1 MTYLGNPPVN
11 GVFKKLDN
19 ISGSFNGTTT
29 TFNLTSGGAATTPGL
44 AQNLIISLGGI
55 IQEPG
60 SAFTISGSTIT
71 FTAAPA
77 SYVSF
82 WGIQLGDV
90 GLATNPNQS
99 AMTTQT
105 FTATAGQV
113 TFTVAGGYTAG
124 QLQVFQNGVQLVVG
138 TDVTASNGTT
148 FVLTNAANSGDTLV
162 AISYS
167 SFIVGNAVAK
177 SGDTMSGDLTV
188 PNFTYTGT
196 LTGST
201 GVVNIGSGQV
211 YKDAS
216 GNVGVGTTS
225 PNTKTQIYKAAY
237 SSFTGTS
244 LGALAITDSTA
255 SVNYY
260 SSIDFNTSANN
271 SLPLARIGMQYTGSG
286 SYLVF
291 GTSNSYGSG
300 ITNTAMAIDYSG
312 NLLVGT
318 TSVDPSGSNVTGAAI
333 GGIGYIS
340 TCASSNPGAVFARK
354 TTTGDIVIFR
364 YGTTQVGTI
373 NTNGT
378 GTTYNSASDYRLKHD
393 VQALSNGLATVSA
406 LKPVTYKWNVNN
418 SYGEGFIAHEL
429 QEVIPEAV
437 TNTKDQVDAD
447 GNPVYQGVDY
457 SKIVV
462 HLVAAIQELKADLD
476 AAKAEIEV
484 LKGK

>member
-105 FTATAGQV
+105 FTATASQV

-201 GVVNIGSGQV
+201 GVMNIGSGQL

-216 GNVGVGTTS
+216 GNVGIGTAT
-225 PNTKTQIYKAAY
+225 PNAN
-237 SSFTGTS
+237 TGTALVLYSTNTPRFRLTNSTTGQAAGDGSEIS
-244 LGALAITDSTA
+244 LFSTGELIIENRESAATIFYNGGSERARINSSGTFLFNRTTLPSLNGICALTYDGSTTQGF
-255 SVNYY
+255 VFTN
-260 SSIDFNTSANN
+260 SANSQN
-271 SLPLARIGMQYTGSG
+271 
-286 SYLVF
+286 
-291 GTSNSYGSG
+291 
-300 ITNTAMAIDYSG
+300 
-312 NLLVGT
+312 
-318 TSVDPSGSNVTGAAI
+318 GAAI
-333 GGIGYIS
+333 RFVDYLGNFSGGGIYY
-340 TCASSNPGAVFARK
+340 TSSNS
-354 TTTGDIVIFR
+354 I
-364 YGTTQVGTI
+364 
-373 NTNGT
+373 
-378 GTTYNSASDYRLKHD
+378 TYATSSDYRLKEN
-393 VQALSNGLATVSA
+393 VQPLASGLATVSA
-406 LKPVTYKWNVNN
+406 LKPV
-418 SYGEGFIAHEL
+418 SYTWKVDGAAGEGFIAHEL
-429 QEVIPEAV
+429 QKLVPLAV
-437 TNTKDQVDAD
+437 AGEKDAVDAE
-447 GNPVYQGVDY
+447 GNMQPQAVDY

-462 HLVAAIQELKADLD
+462 HLVAAIQELTARV
-476 AAKAEIEV
+476 AELE
-484 LKGK
+484 GK

>member
-82 WGIQLGDV
+82 WGIQLGGV

-167 SFIVGNAVAK
+167 SFIAANAVAK

-188 PNFTYTGT
+188 QTSAYLAT
-196 LTGST
+196 
-201 GVVNIGSGQV
+201 V
-211 YKDAS
+211 S
-216 GNVGVGTTS
+216 GNVGIGTSS
-225 PNTKTQIYKAAY
+225 PTVYGSYKTLEVRGTGGGLVQFGTGATTAAY
-237 SSFTGTS
+237 LYQDGTNAGFTNIANGVMTF
-244 LGALAITDSTA
+244 STNNA
-255 SVNYY
+255 ERMR
-260 SSIDFNTSANN
+260 IDT
-271 SLPLARIGMQYTGSG
+271 
-286 SYLVF
+286 
-291 GTSNSYGSG
+291 
-300 ITNTAMAIDYSG
+300 SG
-312 NLLVGT
+312 NLLVGR
-318 TSVDPSGSNVTGAAI
+318 TSLVTPSGLSTVNVQSSSGFSAYNGTNAAQYAIDRINFNSSNFYVLN
-333 GGIGYIS
+333 
-340 TCASSNPGAVFARK
+340 ASS
-354 TTTGDIVIFR
+354 
-364 YGTTQVGTI
+364 VGVVLVSG
-373 NTNGT
+373 NTSW
-378 GTTYNSASDYRLKHD
+378 SAQSDERLKDIIEPIANAVDKVSTLRAVIGRYKTDNDSRRRAFLMAQD
-393 VQALSNGLATVSA
+393 VQAVL
-406 LKPVTYKWNVNN
+406 
-418 SYGEGFIAHEL
+418 
-429 QEVIPEAV
+429 PEAV
-437 TNTKDQVDAD
+437 SEDAD
-447 GNPVYQGVDY
+447 GHLLLGY
-457 SKIVV
+457 SETIPL
-462 HLVAAIQELKADLD
+462 LVAAIQELKTDLD